1 MDTFDE
7 SLNFILERSL
17 DTHQTML
24 TLSAPPY
31 GWAWSGESP
40 GSFLGR
46 LDFVNAQIPILA
58 RAEAATGGAA
68 TQWDLEL
75 AGLIADAQLG
85 THLARVRYQNQP
97 GKLQY
102 FRNLEYRG
110 TGRDARYAQAL
121 AFEVSWEKAEPNW
134 VFKPGLTLA
143 AYRAR
148 REAVPM
154 ITERAHVSAAKEE
167 QHQRAILHD
176 WADEMNKVCVNW
188 YAVATATFA
197 EDTVPGQLV
206 RTIPTTY
213 NPNRPPG
220 QFLFTS
226 HMSGAPNSAH
236 LLWRAARGEKF
247 YILAQAPGSNSFD
260 LILDGVTIKEWMG
273 LGLSAGLWQFKGY
286 ATNAQ
291 GTGEESEVVEVSIA
305 NAQAA

>member
-7 SLNFILERSL
+7 SLNFILERAL
-17 DTHQTML
+17 DTHQTMV
-24 TLSAPPY
+24 TLAAPPY
-31 GWAWSGESP
+31 NWAWTGESP
-40 GSFLGR
+40 GNFLGR

-58 RAEAATGGAA
+58 RAEATTSGAA
-68 TQWDLEL
+68 GQWDREL
-75 AGLIADAQLG
+75 AALIAEAQLG
-85 THLARVRYQNQP
+85 TQLARVRYQDQP
-97 GKLQY
+97 NRLQY

-110 TGRDARYAQAL
+110 TGRDARYSQAL
-121 AFEVSWEKAEPNW
+121 AFEVSWEKAEPGW
-134 VFKPGLTLA
+134 VFKPLLTLA

-154 ITERAHVSAAKEE
+154 VTERAHVTAVKEE
-167 QHQRAILHD
+167 QHQRAVLHD

-220 QFLFTS
+220 RFTFTS
-226 HMSGAPNSAH
+226 HMSGAPNSVH
-236 LLWRAARGEKF
+236 LLWRAPRGEKF
-247 YILAQAPGSNSFD
+247 YILAQAPGSNEFEV
-260 LILDGVTIKEWMG
+260 ILDGVTIKEWMG
-273 LGLSAGLWQFKGY
+273 LALSAGLWKFKGY
-286 ATNAQ
+286 ATNAH
-291 GTGEESEVVEVSIA
+291 GTGEESDVVEVPIA